1 MAVNGPK
8 CLEHDSYVPCPLC
21 RERARR
27 ELEAEQLRLVSYE
40 EWKAKHPTVK
50 PEHTK

>member
-1 MAVNGPK
+1 MAVNGQQ
-8 CLEHDSYVPCPLC
+8 CLEHDSYLPCPLC

-40 EWKAKHPTVK
+40 EWKAKHDSATG
-50 PEHTK
+50 EQS